1 MFGNS
6 NAIKTTSMFGNAPE
20 KATGLFGVQSYTAPT
35 FGTSNTNATG
45 LMFNNFNNT
54 QAPTLKISEDQKP
67 KL

>member
-1 MFGNS
+1 
-6 NAIKTTSMFGNAPE
+6 MFGNAPE